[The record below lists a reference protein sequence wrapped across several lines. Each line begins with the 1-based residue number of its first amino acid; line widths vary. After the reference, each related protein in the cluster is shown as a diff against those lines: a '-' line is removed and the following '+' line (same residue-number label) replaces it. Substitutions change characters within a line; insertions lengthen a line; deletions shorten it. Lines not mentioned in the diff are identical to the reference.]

1 MKRVLL
7 SMFVMFLLISI
18 SPISTNANELM
29 TPSGIPMNDLEAF
42 VDEYVDDY
50 IGKTTSGAAVVMTK
64 GNDIV
69 FSKGYGYADIEQ
81 KIPMQ
86 PDTTILE
93 WGSVSKLFVWTSVMQ
108 LVEQGKMDLEEDIRP
123 LFPDEVVDKLAYD
136 EPITMLNLMNHNAG
150 FEDNIFDLAYPTS
163 AGVEPLEKALIRTQ
177 PKQIYKPGE
186 VTAYS
191 NYATSLAAYTIEKAT
206 GISFDDYLKKYILS
220 PLNMTNTTP
229 KMVTKENASLLS
241 NKAKG
246 YKLTGP
252 SEFEEGMEFY
262 LSLYPSGG
270 MNGTAEDLVKFAI
283 ALTPGENESSTLF
296 KNEGTLE
303 EMFSPSNWGNA
314 HGFWEHPGQFRG
326 LAHSGNTEVFSSS
339 FQVVPEEEFGIVVL
353 TNQAG
358 EVDISYG
365 LVHQILG
372 ESHHKAEIDFPDT
385 IGLDGSYISARR
397 MQTGMLNFYYY
408 LIPLKVR
415 SINSNEIEISF
426 AGEKGIYEQV
436 EPYLFKVKEGNNLIQ
451 SIGNISF
458 QVEDQQVRQISTVYS
473 DYLPMPKLKS
483 DLSLKITVII
493 FALSVLYFVVSPL
506 VFLINSI
513 RKRRKNQSNSKT
525 WKWNLLFH
533 LSGTAIS
540 FNIAAFVLRMLSKV
554 FRSYNEIV
562 IHTWLNYVFVGIGII
577 SFIIMILKGK
587 KDGWAKGSLF
597 NAVIGTV
604 MFILLVAFLIYWRMF
619 EFL

>member
-1 MKRVLL
+1 MKKVLL
-7 SMFVMFLLISI
+7 SMFVLFLLVSF
-18 SPISTNANELM
+18 STISTSANELK
-29 TPSGIPMNDLEAF
+29 TPSGIPIDELESF
-42 VDEYVDDY
+42 VNEYVDDY
-50 IGKTTSGAAVVMTK
+50 IGKATAGAAIVMTK

-69 FSKGYGYADIEQ
+69 FSKGYGYADIEK
-81 KIPMQ
+81 KILMK

-108 LVEQGKMDLEEDIRP
+108 LVEQGKLNLEEDIRP
-123 LFPDEVVDKLAYD
+123 LLPVEVVDKLAFD
-136 EPITMLNLMNHNAG
+136 EPISMLNLMNHNAG
-150 FEDNIFDLAYPTS
+150 FEDNIFDLAYSSP

-191 NYATSLAAYTIEKAT
+191 NYATSLAAYIIEEIT
-206 GISFDDYLKKYILS
+206 GSSFDDYLKKYILS

-229 KMVTKENASLLS
+229 KMVTKENATLLS

-252 SEFEEGMEFY
+252 SDFKEGMEFY

-270 MNGTAEDLVKFAI
+270 MNGTAEDLAKFAM
-283 ALTPGENESSTLF
+283 ALTSGEALF
-296 KNEGTLE
+296 KNQGTIE
-303 EMFSPSNWGNA
+303 EMFSPTNWGNA
-314 HGFWEHPGQFRG
+314 HGFWEHRGQFKG
-326 LAHSGNTEVFSSS
+326 LTHAGNTAVFSSS
-339 FQVVPEEEFGIVVL
+339 FQVVPAEDFGIVVL

-372 ESHHKAEIDFPDT
+372 ENQHKAEFNLPDT
-385 IGLDGSYISARR
+385 TGLDGSYISARR

-415 SINSNEIEISF
+415 SISSTEIEVSY
-426 AGEKGIYEQV
+426 ANEKGIYEQV
-436 EPYLFKVKEGNNLIQ
+436 EPYLFKMKEGNNLIQ
-451 SIGNISF
+451 SIGNLSF
-458 QVEDQQVRQISTVYS
+458 QVEDQQVKKISAMYS

-493 FALSVLYFVVSPL
+493 FAISALYFVVMPL

-513 RKRRKNQSNSKT
+513 RKRRKKQSNSKA
-525 WKWNLLFH
+525 WIWNLLFH
-533 LSGTAIS
+533 LSGTAIAI
-540 FNIAAFVLRMLSKV
+540 NIATFILRMLSNV
-554 FRSYNEIV
+554 FRSYDDIV
-562 IHTWLNYVFVGIGII
+562 IHTWLNYVLVGIGII
-577 SFIIMILKGK
+577 SFIFMTLKGK
-587 KDGWAKGSLF
+587 QDGWAKGSLF

-604 MFILLVAFLIYWRMF
+604 MFFLLVAFLIYWRMF